1 MTAIIF
7 VGPVTF
13 LKPKTYYQS
22 NQRNIMKKLFFVA
35 LVSLSSLLL
44 FAQDKVVYD
53 ANAEVRPVTSFH
65 AVKIADGIELLL
77 KQGNEEAVA
86 VSADEIKY
94 RDAIKTEVV
103 NGELRIY
110 IKQDAKSWWKQ
121 LRSKDRKMKAYVS
134 FKSIDNIDA
143 SSGSRT
149 TIDGNLNT
157 ATLSID
163 VSSGATVKGNLKSK
177 QLTIDQS
184 SGGKTY
190 ISGDVE
196 NLEVNASSGAQFYG
210 YDLVANKCK
219 ADASSGGKLQLNVS
233 KEMVAHASSGGGI
246 NYKGE
251 GAIMDIST
259 SSGGKIR
266 RDR

>member
-1 MTAIIF
+1 M
-7 VGPVTF
+7 
-13 LKPKTYYQS
+13 
-22 NQRNIMKKLFFVA
+22 A

-44 FAQDKVVYD
+44 FAQDKIVYD

-65 AVKIADGIELLL
+65 AIRISDGIELLL
-77 KQGNEEAVA
+77 KQGNEEALA
-86 VSADEIKY
+86 VSAGEIKN

-110 IKQDAKSWWKQ
+110 VEQNAKSWWKQ
-121 LRSKDRKMKAYVS
+121 LRSKERMMKAYVS
-134 FKSIDNIDA
+134 FKSIDKIDA
-143 SSGSRT
+143 SAGSRT

-157 ATLSID
+157 AILSMD
-163 VSSGATVKGNLKSK
+163 VSSGATVKGNFKSK

-190 ISGDVE
+190 IAGDVE
-196 NLEVNASSGAQFYG
+196 NLDVSASSGAHFYG
-210 YDLVANKCK
+210 YDLVAYKCK
-219 ADASSGGKLQLNVS
+219 ADASSGGKMELNVS
-233 KEMVAHASSGGGI
+233 KEMVAYASSGGNI

-266 RDR
+266 SHR